1 MPALSLS
8 PAERSA
14 LRSQAHALKPV
25 VLIGAEGLTDAVL
38 KEIKV
43 HLDAHQLIK
52 IRVFGDERDTRIAI
66 YDEIC
71 DRLNAA
77 PIQHIGKLLVIW
89 KPEAAVAAPARGR
102 RAGAL
107 PSAAEAADDKKGRA
121 PRTVKVVKVSP
132 NASPVRRP
140 RPVKVTVRGNERVTA
155 GGTVKRA
162 KSARPAPSGRSR
174 TSNAPV
180 RHGLP
185 CRPAPSLRNAQRRAF
200 RRRAPA
206 DARSASA
213 PARFRRDR
221 TRSRRRA
228 ASRSGSHTANSRYRC
243 PHPSRPRA
251 ARS

>member
-1 MPALSLS
+1 MPALSLT

-14 LRSQAHALKPV
+14 LRSEAHALKPV

-52 IRVFGDERDTRIAI
+52 IRVFGDERDARIAI

-89 KPEAAVAAPARGR
+89 KPEAAEPAPARGR
-102 RAGAL
+102 RSGAL
-107 PSAAEAADDKKGRA
+107 PSAAEAAADTKGRA

-140 RPVKVTVRGNERVTA
+140 KPVKVTVRGNERVTA

-162 KSARPAPSGRSR
+162 KKRQASTKRPF
-174 TSNAPV
+174 
-180 RHGLP
+180 
-185 CRPAPSLRNAQRRAF
+185 Q
-200 RRRAPA
+200 
-206 DARSASA
+206 DK
-213 PARFRRDR
+213 
-221 TRSRRRA
+221 
-228 ASRSGSHTANSRYRC
+228 
-243 PHPSRPRA
+243 
-251 ARS
+251 